1 MAVVVCS
8 SLTVEYKKMLMRRIS
23 SLLVCSVHARVHVRV
38 CMRIY
43 MQTDVYANLLLL
55 LCHTST
61 MERDMALRASSC
73 MLVLHVRT
81 CVHMRKRFLCECAGT
96 GTDIDIHE
104 TVFHVCALSLCVC
117 AIIMM
122 MR

>member
-1 MAVVVCS
+1 MCAFACV
-8 SLTVEYKKMLMRRIS
+8 
-23 SLLVCSVHARVHVRV
+23 
-38 CMRIY
+38 Y

-122 MR
+122 MVMMMRAYVYMCVCALRVLLVFRVLTGAD